1 MTEIVRT
8 GTLRCVLNHGVS
20 SEQQEHVTLCF
31 DEHREDFRIVNLPSP
46 STGFVCPG
54 FAVDSKLDLVN
65 LDGICTAN
73 PATLDLTRAEADR
86 IHAS

>member
-1 MTEIVRT
+1 MMIEIVLT
-8 GTLRCVLNHGVS
+8 GTLRRVLDHGVS
-20 SEQQEHVTLCF
+20 SEQQVHVTLCF
-31 DEHREDFRIVNLPSP
+31 YAHRGDFRIVNLPSP
-46 STGFVCPG
+46 DTAFVCPG

-73 PATLDLTRAEADR
+73 PALDLTPAEADR

>member
-1 MTEIVRT
+1 MMIEIVLT
-8 GTLRCVLNHGVS
+8 GTLRRVLDHGVN
-20 SEQQEHVTLCF
+20 SEQQEQVTLCF
-31 DEHREDFRIVNLPSP
+31 YPQREDFRIVNLPSP
-46 STGFVCPG
+46 DTAFVCPG

-73 PATLDLTRAEADR
+73 RSLDLTPAEADR